1 MFQWLLLTE
10 NTLTAAE
17 NNVWKES
24 ALRIILVSGFLLEIG
39 IGVLS
44 GWQALQLGHYY
55 ILALDGLFFV
65 LLGTAIYYSVRRP
78 VLGSA
83 LLIATIYA
91 AAFCIAYFIT
101 DQKIARLGLMFVYTA
116 PLIGR
121 MFFGPRV
128 ALLLMG
134 INVFPFWLILRQE
147 ALPTYPG
154 LGPPLDDAH
163 GYIQS
168 LLFLFFNICVP
179 LGVFRLLHA
188 LDASIIRHSKSSKD
202 LLASHAQYQ
211 EIFENAGGAILLCD
225 TQGTIL
231 KANSQANT
239 LIGRSAGDTRRLTE
253 LLRSETGTSEAKPV
267 TPVAPD
273 FASLVPGQE
282 LSTSAGK
289 LVTIDRITSA
299 SDNHCIVL
307 LRDMSN
313 MRQMQDA
320 LERSTQ
326 RVSFLRSHDHLT
338 NLPNRS
344 MLKRHLDEVLPTLR
358 PERRLALVTLR
369 LDSIKYINDAH
380 GMATGDAL
388 IKSFAEALAAQ
399 VPASGFCTRL
409 RSVVFCFLLDS
420 DADSLDAVTQAE
432 YICSQLPKEI
442 AVDGELHQVRLSV
455 AIAFSRHDDASSDDL
470 IQRGKVAND
479 SARQSGGQQV
489 SVFDETAAA
498 RIRRKLSIEQ
508 AIVAALKAR
517 EFRLVFQPKVDH
529 DAAIVGLEALIRWRS
544 SLLGEVSPAEF
555 IPIAEGSGTIR
566 QITAFVVDQVCVHIR
581 QITNLQGS
589 CLPVAINLS
598 AIDVVREDLLMLVNA
613 SCQRHGV
620 APECLEFEITETGL
634 IGNENLAIQHL
645 EALRAKGFGITIDD
659 FGTGYSSLSKLSR
672 FPTKS
677 IKIDQSF
684 VAQIG
689 RNEKS
694 ELIIRAV
701 VSLAAILSCTTVA
714 EGVETR
720 EQEVF
725 LKAIGCGFFQGFYYY
740 RPMEFESV
748 VALLRANS
756 SGT

>member
-1 MFQWLLLTE
+1 MFQWLLLSE

-24 ALRIILVSGFLLEIG
+24 ALRIILVSGFLLEMGIG
-39 IGVLS
+39 ILS

-65 LLGTAIYYSVRRP
+65 LLAIAIYYSVRRP

-101 DQKIARLGLMFVYTA
+101 DQEIARLGLMFVYTA

-134 INVFPFWLILRQE
+134 INVFPFWLILRHD

-154 LGPPLDDAH
+154 LGPPLADAH

-225 TQGTIL
+225 VQGTIL
-231 KANSQANT
+231 KANSQANL
-239 LIGRSAGDTRRLTE
+239 LIGRDPGDTCKLTG
-253 LLRSETGTSEAKPV
+253 LLRAGTGTAAAPA
-267 TPVAPD
+267 TPD

-282 LSTSAGK
+282 LRTSAGK
-289 LVTIDRITSA
+289 LITIDRITSA

-320 LERSTQ
+320 LEQSTQ

-344 MLKRHLDEVLPTLR
+344 MLKRHLDEILPTLR

-442 AVDGELHQVRLSV
+442 AVDGEQHQVRLSV

-566 QITAFVVDQVCVHIR
+566 QITAFVVDQVCAHIR
-581 QITNLQGS
+581 QIINLQGS

-689 RNEKS
+689 LNEKS

-740 RPMEFESV
+740 RPMEFEQV
-748 VALLRANS
+748 VALLNANL
-756 SGT
+756 SGA

>member
-1 MFQWLLLTE
+1 M
-10 NTLTAAE
+10 
-17 NNVWKES
+17 
-24 ALRIILVSGFLLEIG
+24 
-39 IGVLS
+39 
-44 GWQALQLGHYY
+44 
-55 ILALDGLFFV
+55 
-65 LLGTAIYYSVRRP
+65 
-78 VLGSA
+78 
-83 LLIATIYA
+83 
-91 AAFCIAYFIT
+91 
-101 DQKIARLGLMFVYTA
+101 
-116 PLIGR
+116 
-121 MFFGPRV
+121 
-128 ALLLMG
+128 
-134 INVFPFWLILRQE
+134 
-147 ALPTYPG
+147 
-154 LGPPLDDAH
+154 
-163 GYIQS
+163 
-168 LLFLFFNICVP
+168 
-179 LGVFRLLHA
+179 
-188 LDASIIRHSKSSKD
+188 
-202 LLASHAQYQ
+202 
-211 EIFENAGGAILLCD
+211 
-225 TQGTIL
+225 
-231 KANSQANT
+231 
-239 LIGRSAGDTRRLTE
+239 
-253 LLRSETGTSEAKPV
+253 
-267 TPVAPD
+267 
-273 FASLVPGQE
+273 
-282 LSTSAGK
+282 
-289 LVTIDRITSA
+289 
-299 SDNHCIVL
+299 
-307 LRDMSN
+307 
-313 MRQMQDA
+313 
-320 LERSTQ
+320 
-326 RVSFLRSHDHLT
+326 
-338 NLPNRS
+338 
-344 MLKRHLDEVLPTLR
+344 
-358 PERRLALVTLR
+358 TLR

-442 AVDGELHQVRLSV
+442 AVDGEQHQVRLSV

-566 QITAFVVDQVCVHIR
+566 QITAFVVDQVCAHIR
-581 QITNLQGS
+581 QIINLQGS

-689 RNEKS
+689 LNEKS

-740 RPMEFESV
+740 RPMEFEQV
-748 VALLRANS
+748 VALLNANL
-756 SGT
+756 SGA